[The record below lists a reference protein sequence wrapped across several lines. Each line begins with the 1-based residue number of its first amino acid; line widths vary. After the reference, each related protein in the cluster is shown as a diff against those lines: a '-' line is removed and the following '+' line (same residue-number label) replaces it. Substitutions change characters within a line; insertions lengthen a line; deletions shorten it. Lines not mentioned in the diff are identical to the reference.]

1 MEPDRRQR
9 WLLGLLAVLA
19 VIAAVYW
26 LWPGPA
32 ASVPAPSNTRAA
44 GRGGAATPA
53 AATAPDVHLDAL
65 GAERPRP
72 GNTERNPFRFRPK
85 APPPAPP
92 VATRPTP
99 PPIDAA
105 ATPPTPSVPPI
116 TLKYIGV
123 IAVERSG
130 KKIAGLSD
138 GREVWHGSEGD
149 VILGQYKILRIGTES
164 IEMSYI
170 DGRGRQTIRLS
181 GS

>member
-1 MEPDRRQR
+1 MEPERRQR
-9 WLLGLLAVLA
+9 WLLALLAIVA
-19 VIAAVYW
+19 VAGAIYW
-26 LWPGPA
+26 LRPSPA
-32 ASVPAPSNTRAA
+32 ASLRTPSNTRAT
-44 GRGGAATPA
+44 GRGGAAGPA

-65 GAERPRP
+65 EAERPRP
-72 GNTERNPFRFRPK
+72 GSTERNLFRFRPK

-92 VATRPTP
+92 VDPRPALPPTATAGP
-99 PPIDAA
+99 PPAPA
-105 ATPPTPSVPPI
+105 VPPI

-123 IAVERSG
+123 IAVESSG
-130 KKIAGLSD
+130 RKIAGLSD

-164 IEMSYI
+164 IEMSYL

>member
-1 MEPDRRQR
+1 MEPERRQR

-19 VIAAVYW
+19 VIAAIYW
-26 LWPGPA
+26 LWPAPA
-32 ASVPAPSNTRAA
+32 ASVRAPSNTRAA
-44 GRGGAATPA
+44 GRGGAAAPA
-53 AATAPDVHLDAL
+53 TATAPDVHLDAL
-65 GAERPRP
+65 EAERPRP
-72 GNTERNPFRFRPK
+72 GGTERNLFRFQPK
-85 APPPAPP
+85 AAPAPP
-92 VATRPTP
+92 VAVRPTP
-99 PPIDAA
+99 PPVDTAGP
-105 ATPPTPSVPPI
+105 PPTPPVPPI

>member
-1 MEPDRRQR
+1 MEPERRQR
-9 WLLGLLAVLA
+9 WLLGLLAV
-19 VIAAVYW
+19 AAGVAAIYY
-26 LWPGPA
+26 LWPAPA
-32 ASVPAPSNTRAA
+32 ASLPPPSNTRAA
-44 GRGGAATPA
+44 GRGGVPSPS

-65 GAERPRP
+65 EAERPQP
-72 GNTERNPFRFRPK
+72 GSTERNLFRFRPK
-85 APPPAPP
+85 AAPPPPSAVSRPPPPEATAGPPPA
-92 VATRPTP
+92 
-99 PPIDAA
+99 
-105 ATPPTPSVPPI
+105 PSVPPI

-123 IAVERSG
+123 IAVESSG
-130 KKIAGLSD
+130 RKIAGLSD

>member
-1 MEPDRRQR
+1 MEPERRQQ
-9 WLLGLLAVLA
+9 WLLGLLIVVV
-19 VIAAVYW
+19 VIGAIYW
-26 LWPGPA
+26 LRPAPA
-32 ASVPAPSNTRAA
+32 ASVPVPSNTRAA
-44 GRGGAATPA
+44 GRGGAAAPG

-65 GAERPRP
+65 EAERPRP
-72 GNTERNPFRFRPK
+72 GSTERNLFRFRPK
-85 APPPAPP
+85 APPPAPAAVP
-92 VATRPTP
+92 RPEP
-99 PPIDAA
+99 PPT
-105 ATPPTPSVPPI
+105 ATAGPPPMPGVPPI

-123 IAVERSG
+123 IAVESSG

>member
-1 MEPDRRQR
+1 MEPERRQR
-9 WLLGLLAVLA
+9 VLLGLLVIVA
-19 VIAAVYW
+19 VIGAIYW
-26 LWPGPA
+26 LRPGPA
-32 ASVPAPSNTRAA
+32 ASLRTSSNPRAA
-44 GRGGAATPA
+44 GRGA
-53 AATAPDVHLDAL
+53 AAAAAGTAAPDVHLDAL
-65 GAERPRP
+65 EAERPKP
-72 GNTERNPFRFRPK
+72 GDVDRNLFRFKPK
-85 APPPAPP
+85 APPPPP
-92 VATRPTP
+92 PGATRPAP
-99 PPIDAA
+99 PPI
-105 ATPPTPSVPPI
+105 ATGGPPPTQTVPPI

-123 IAVERSG
+123 IAVESSG

>member
-1 MEPDRRQR
+1 M
-9 WLLGLLAVLA
+9 GA
-19 VIAAVYW
+19 IYW
-26 LWPGPA
+26 WWPTPA
-32 ASVPAPSNTRAA
+32 ASVPVPSNTRAA
-44 GRGGAATPA
+44 GRGGAAARP

-65 GAERPRP
+65 EAERPRP
-72 GNTERNPFRFRPK
+72 GDTERNLFRFRPK
-85 APPPAPP
+85 AAPPPPP
-92 VATRPTP
+92 VAARPTP
-99 PPIDAA
+99 PPSD
-105 ATPPTPSVPPI
+105 TTGPPPPPSVPPI

-164 IEMSYI
+164 IELSYI

>member
-1 MEPDRRQR
+1 MEPERRQR
-9 WLLGLLAVLA
+9 WLLGLLAVIA
-19 VIAAVYW
+19 VIGAIYW
-26 LWPGPA
+26 LLPGPA
-32 ASVPAPSNTRAA
+32 ASLPAPSNTRAA
-44 GRGGAATPA
+44 GRGGTAAPP

-65 GAERPRP
+65 DAERPRP
-72 GNTERNPFRFRPK
+72 GNTERNLFRFRPK

-92 VATRPTP
+92 VAARPTP
-99 PPIDAA
+99 PLIDSAG
-105 ATPPTPSVPPI
+105 PTPTPAVPPI

-138 GREVWHGSEGD
+138 GREVWHGSDGD

>member
-1 MEPDRRQR
+1 MEPERRQR
-9 WLLGLLAVLA
+9 WLLGVLVVVAVVGA
-19 VIAAVYW
+19 TYW
-26 LWPGPA
+26 LRPTPA

-44 GRGGAATPA
+44 GRGRGAAPA
-53 AATAPDVHLDAL
+53 TATAPDVHLDAL
-65 GAERPRP
+65 DAERPRP
-72 GNTERNPFRFRPK
+72 GSTERNLFRFRPK
-85 APPPAPP
+85 APPPPPPDVARPAPP
-92 VATRPTP
+92 PTATAGP
-99 PPIDAA
+99 
-105 ATPPTPSVPPI
+105 PPTPGVPPI

-123 IAVERSG
+123 IAVESSG

>member
-1 MEPDRRQR
+1 MEPERRQR
-9 WLLGLLAVLA
+9 WLLGLLAIVA

-26 LWPGPA
+26 LRPAPA
-32 ASVPAPSNTRAA
+32 ASLPSPSNPRAA
-44 GRGGAATPA
+44 GRAGGAAPA

-65 GAERPRP
+65 EAERPRP
-72 GNTERNPFRFRPK
+72 GSTERNLFRFRPK
-85 APPPAPP
+85 PAPPPP
-92 VATRPTP
+92 VATRPP
-99 PPIDAA
+99 PPPA
-105 ATPPTPSVPPI
+105 ATAGPPPTPPVPPI

-123 IAVERSG
+123 IAVESSG
-130 KKIAGLSD
+130 RKIAGLSD